1 MKKVVRLTESDL
13 VRIVKRTILSER
25 MVQGNSQTTVV
36 QMANSLGIKQ
46 GNGNLSYTYDETQI
60 CFKNE
65 EGIELCIKF

>member
-1 MKKVVRLTESDL
+1 MKKVVRLTEADL

>member
-1 MKKVVRLTESDL
+1 MKKIVRLTESDL

-36 QMANSLGIKQ
+36 QMADSLGIKQ

-65 EGIELCIKF
+65 QGIELCIKF